1 MLKATDVDRMK
12 VFMNIVKG
20 NHSEANQRIAITREK
35 ASRRRKATSAGK
47 GQSQER

>member
-1 MLKATDVDRMK
+1 MK

-20 NHSEANQRIAITREK
+20 NHSEANQIIAIAREK
-35 ASRRRKATSAGK
+35 ASGIRKAISVGK